1 MNNPLYLSPHSL
13 NHCLRDLLLTA
24 RHIEDTLKDILAQ
37 YGLSLKHYRILL
49 CLANEPPLS
58 PTMLQKKLCLHKQS
72 LHEAMINLR
81 DDDYVTITASRRD
94 HRIKLFSLS
103 EKGNILWNDIFTK
116 CSSMQVMQSVFQ
128 EAKQQQVQDYQII
141 AEKLYDSL
149 DANALK

>member
-24 RHIEDTLKDILAQ
+24 RHIEDTLKDIMAQ

-49 CLANEPPLS
+49 CLANEQPLS

-72 LHEAMINLR
+72 LHEAMVILR
-81 DDDYVTITASRRD
+81 DADYVTITANRRD

-103 EKGNILWNDIFTK
+103 DKGNQLWHDIFTK
-116 CSSMQVMQSVFQ
+116 CPSMQVIQSVFQ
-128 EAKQQQVQDYQII
+128 DAKQQQVQDYQII